1 MAPNSATGSLLRD
14 ELLNGE
20 IFSTFKEAQ
29 IVIEAWLARC
39 NKLPH
44 QRLLQRPG
52 LGAIAP
58 LGAYSFSSRPRSARD
73 GSANVRRIASVGE
86 RCYARRARTP
96 VENRDRRTRL
106 FVAPRRFYV
115 RAPLALLRPA
125 PMAWW

>member
-52 LGAIAP
+52 PWGDRAAGRVQLFIAAKER
-58 LGAYSFSSRPRSARD
+58 LVTARP
-73 GSANVRRIASVGE
+73 
-86 RCYARRARTP
+86 T
-96 VENRDRRTRL
+96 
-106 FVAPRRFYV
+106 
-115 RAPLALLRPA
+115 
-125 PMAWW
+125 